1 MPVSRRKIS
10 AVVKDFD
17 RELTQLEK
25 FDAQNQKNFSSPS
38 RSITKQQMHFLTEAV
53 FFRSFRS
60 YERFM
65 RDIFLL
71 YCMEQQPISNSKV
84 RSYLK
89 PKDFLHTETII
100 RSSMR
105 FLDWAHPDDIIKRA
119 ETYLKNGF
127 PIKDSITTHR
137 VQLDGFRHIRN
148 HIAHN
153 SKESYDKYI
162 GVIRRYYRTIP
173 LTIPTPGELLL
184 KPDNQDPTKYVL
196 ITFFDLLR
204 LLSSDLT
211 NP

>member
-1 MPVSRRKIS
+1 MPVSRRRIE

-17 RELTQLEK
+17 RELAQLVR
-25 FDAQNQKNFSSPS
+25 FDAQNQRNFSTPS
-38 RSITKQQMHFLTEAV
+38 RSITKLQLHFLTEAV
-53 FFRSFRS
+53 FFRLFRS

-71 YCMEQQPISNSKV
+71 YCMEQRPISNPRA

-89 PKDFLHTETII
+89 PTDFLHTETLI

-105 FLDWAHPDDIIKRA
+105 FLDWGNPDEIIVRS

-127 PIKDSITTHR
+127 PIKDSIATNR
-137 VQLDGFRHIRN
+137 VQLNRFRHIRN

-153 SKESYDKYI
+153 SKESYDQYKK
-162 GVIRRYYRTIP
+162 VLRNYYRTIP
-173 LTIPTPGELLL
+173 LTLPAPGALLL
-184 KPDNQDPTKYVL
+184 KTDNLDPTKYVL

-204 LLSSDLT
+204 ILSSDLT